1 MKIFMTFYSRLTGK
15 NDLVFE
21 NRELVMREGDKMR
34 SYFKENLTRP
44 LSVEEIQDV
53 LGIDHSAD
61 FKELIKSLN
70 DLEASGE
77 LVRTRKDRFGL
88 PEKMNLVR
96 GSVQMHKKGFSFL
109 IPDDEDQTDVYIHAN
124 DLASAMNRDRSEER
138 RVGRECRS
146 SWSADQ

>member
-21 NRELVMREGDKMR
+21 NRELVMREGDQMSESIIDKMR
-34 SYFKENLTRP
+34 SYFKENVTRP

-96 GSVQMHKKGFSFL
+96 GSVQMHKKGFAFL
-109 IPDDEDQTDVYIHAN
+109 IPDDEDQTDVYIHAHLF
-124 DLASAMNRDRSEER
+124 DLHHPELKKQTTSYAS
-138 RVGRECRS
+138 G
-146 SWSADQ
+146 

>member
-21 NRELVMREGDKMR
+21 NRELVMREGDQMSESIIDKMR
-34 SYFKENLTRP
+34 SYFKENVTRP

-77 LVRTRKDRFGL
+77 LVRTDRKSTRL
-88 PEKMNLVR
+88 N
-96 GSVQMHKKGFSFL
+96 
-109 IPDDEDQTDVYIHAN
+109 
-124 DLASAMNRDRSEER
+124 
-138 RVGRECRS
+138 S
-146 SWSADQ
+146 SHVAISYAV